1 LGFSSF
7 TSTLLLKELPT
18 IINPKQK
25 ELADHFRSLAAILEK
40 HTALEEVELDLL
52 EGSII
57 PALAGF
63 LNKDLYFF
71 AIIVLGN
78 TVSIQNWL
86 NTSAEEQL
94 YEASGRFHAIAQTLA
109 ECAAHS
115 GMDECEGCDEHDPNC
130 PLVNNSPSEKDP
142 N

>member
-1 LGFSSF
+1 
-7 TSTLLLKELPT
+7 LLLKELPT
-18 IINPKQK
+18 ITNPKQK

-40 HTALEEVELDLL
+40 HPALEEVELDLL

-57 PALAGF
+57 PALASF

-71 AIIVLGN
+71 AIIALSN

-94 YEASGRFHAIAQTLA
+94 YEASGRLHAIAQTLA

-115 GMDECEGCDEHDPNC
+115 GMDECEGCDRSDPDC
-130 PLVNNSPSEKDP
+130 PLVNSNSPEKGP